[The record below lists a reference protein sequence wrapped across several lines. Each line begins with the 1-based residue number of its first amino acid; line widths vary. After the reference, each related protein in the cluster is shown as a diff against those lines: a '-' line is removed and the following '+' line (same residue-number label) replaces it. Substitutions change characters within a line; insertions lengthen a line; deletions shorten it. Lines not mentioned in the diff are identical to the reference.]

1 MQFSAEKI
9 FTIWLT
15 SESSLNL
22 GRVVSKPQIVQAW
35 FGPKLNQCEN
45 THVASMY
52 CHGRYNMCDCQQWL
66 VEKNSLS

>member
-1 MQFSAEKI
+1 MVN
-9 FTIWLT
+9 IWNL
-15 SESSLNL
+15 SES
-22 GRVVSKPQIVQAW
+22 RVVSEPQMVLIIQAW

-45 THVASMY
+45 THVASIY